1 MLAMSKSICRHIWD
15 AWRSGLSAS
24 CRLLVSRILKQSFL
38 LTVHFAPWYRN
49 PMFVEFDEELAPCL
63 SSDKTGL
70 QVQGTFMPETEI
82 EKRYLNRPY
91 GNAYDFSQQE
101 PVEGVF

>member
-1 MLAMSKSICRHIWD
+1 M
-15 AWRSGLSAS
+15 
-24 CRLLVSRILKQSFL
+24 LKQSFL

-49 PMFVEFDEELAPCL
+49 PMFVEFDEELASCL